1 MASTLPGASN
11 PPNTELFQLGSEPLV
26 SDSID
31 LLGFESASRLTD
43 HFGFM
48 KELGLDYG
56 WGPTALVE
64 WTLEHIHVLLG
75 TPWWGSIVLTAMLS
89 RLVLFKVFIDASDNT
104 ARTQTLAPALKDLRA
119 RLNDAK
125 AKQDIPAMMGIQR
138 EVKAIYKLAGVQ
150 MYKTAL
156 PLLQV
161 PLGFGLFRLMRG
173 MAALPV
179 PGLENGGFLWITDLT
194 VSDPYFILPTVAGIS
209 SFVLFRMSSQQTAG
223 TNTLLGPTATM
234 VAQYAFPGFL
244 FFVMTWWPACLA
256 LTFTCTTTIATIQQ
270 FLIRAPWFRNWA
282 KLQPF
287 VDPGKQ
293 KSADQ
298 PLYKGVINTTARP
311 STMPEFDSETAPKGV
326 IGGAISEIKGAYSQT
341 KKQAKTMVAQTA
353 EKRAK
358 IELEEAK
365 RYDERRRKEIKQQRF
380 EAEAEKRYQREE
392 RRRQTKLED

>member
-1 MASTLPGASN
+1 
-11 PPNTELFQLGSEPLV
+11 
-26 SDSID
+26 
-31 LLGFESASRLTD
+31 
-43 HFGFM
+43 
-48 KELGLDYG
+48 
-56 WGPTALVE
+56 
-64 WTLEHIHVLLG
+64 
-75 TPWWGSIVLTAMLS
+75 ML
-89 RLVLFKVFIDASDNT
+89 RDAS
-104 ARTQTLAPALKDLRA
+104 Q
-119 RLNDAK
+119 
-125 AKQDIPAMMGIQR
+125 
-138 EVKAIYKLAGVQ
+138 
-150 MYKTAL
+150 
-156 PLLQV
+156 
-161 PLGFGLFRLMRG
+161 
-173 MAALPV
+173 
-179 PGLENGGFLWITDLT
+179 
-194 VSDPYFILPTVAGIS
+194 
-209 SFVLFRMSSQQTAG
+209 SSQQTAG